1 MKKLLGLLGAAG
13 LVATTSATVVAC
25 GGEKVV
31 DKSLEISK
39 LEPTTIKINV
49 GKKTDKAVV
58 KSVSDAKDKS
68 ILSVSAGEV
77 ADNGDVVIT
86 VTPSE
91 LPTEKDLKEVLTVTY
106 GVEKDGKQE
115 VLTTTKI
122 NVTVK
127 KGEATTPELV
137 NIATHV
143 TVKTLTIEEVKTAD
157 AYLVDVKAKN
167 ANLNVAEVSAT
178 LTKAPVAAVEEG
190 EDPVANPAKE
200 AVNGKLTITVKE
212 GSTVYEQGSIEI
224 ALNW

>member
-39 LEPTTIKINV
+39 LEAKTITINV

-68 ILSVSAGEV
+68 ILTVAAGEV

-91 LPTEKDLKEVLTVTY
+91 LPTEKDVKEALTVTY

-127 KGEATTPELV
+127 KEEVTTPTLV
-137 NIATHV
+137 KVETHV
-143 TVKTLTIEEVKTAD
+143 TVIELKITEVKTAE
-157 AYLVDVKAKN
+157 AYLTDVKGKN
-167 ANLNVAEVSAT
+167 AKLEVAEVTAT
-178 LTKAPVAAVEEG
+178 LTKAPVAEVPAEG
-190 EDPVANPAKE
+190 ENPAVP
-200 AVNGKLTITVKE
+200 AVNGELTITVKE
-212 GSTVYEQGSIEI
+212 GSKVYEQGSIKI

>member
-25 GGEKVV
+25 GGQKVV

-39 LEPTTIKINV
+39 LEAKNITINV

-58 KSVSDAKDKS
+58 KIVSDAKDKS
-68 ILSVSAGEV
+68 ILTVTAGNV

-86 VTPSE
+86 VTPSK
-91 LPTEKDLKEVLTVTY
+91 LPTEKDVKEVLTVTY
-106 GVEKDGKQE
+106 GVEKDGKQT

-127 KGEATTPELV
+127 KQEATTPELV
-137 NIATHV
+137 KIETHV
-143 TVKTLTIEEVKTAD
+143 TVKTLTITEVKTAD
-157 AYLVDVKAKN
+157 AYLTDVKGKN
-167 ANLNVAEVSAT
+167 ANLNVAEVKAT
-178 LTKAPVAAVEEG
+178 LKKAPEAAVPAEG
-190 EDPVANPAKE
+190 ENPAKE
-200 AVNGKLTITVKE
+200 AVNGTLLITVNE
-212 GSTVYEQGSIEI
+212 GSKVYEQGTIEI

>member
-1 MKKLLGLLGAAG
+1 MKKLLSLLGAAG

-39 LEPTTIKINV
+39 LEAKTITINV
-49 GKKTDKAVV
+49 GTKTDKAVV

-68 ILSVSAGEV
+68 ILTVAAGEV

-91 LPTEKDLKEVLTVTY
+91 LPTEKDVKEVLTVTY

-127 KGEATTPELV
+127 KEEATVPTLV
-137 NIATHV
+137 KIETHV
-143 TVKTLTIEEVKTAD
+143 TVNELKITEVKTAE
-157 AYLVDVKAKN
+157 AYLTDVKGKN
-167 ANLNVAEVSAT
+167 AKLEVAEVTAT
-178 LTKAPVAAVEEG
+178 LTKAPKAAVEAEG
-190 EDPVANPAKE
+190 ENPVVP
-200 AVNGKLTITVKE
+200 AVNGELTITVNE
-212 GSTVYEQGSIEI
+212 GSKVYEQGSIKI